1 MNLPYSTAK
10 CRRHPA
16 QRAAT
21 CMDCYDAALRQQEYQ
36 RVAERK
42 VEHQKYLERRAA

>member
-1 MNLPYSTAK
+1 MKLSNAK

-21 CMDCYDAALRQQEYQ
+21 CADCYDAALRQQEHQ

-42 VEHQKYLERRAA
+42 VEHEKYLERRAA

>member
-1 MNLPYSTAK
+1 VKIPNAK

-16 QRAAT
+16 QVAAVCT
-21 CMDCYDAALRQQEYQ
+21 DCYDVALRQQEHQ

-42 VEHQKYLERRAA
+42 AEHEKYLERRAA